1 MAPISSYHTITDDAS
16 PRMPNTDMPSN
27 GSRAPPLPS
36 IEDSSSSLV
45 EVDSQHIKSEASED
59 AQKAK
64 EKAIDAS
71 EKTKEKSASYAQE
84 AREKASEAA
93 QYSKEKG
100 SEFADSA
107 SANYGKAK
115 KSASKGAKEAKEEF
129 KSAGQDLSDNRDNPV
144 VIANG
149 VLIVAGSAALG
160 YGAYTKHM
168 AGELDWKLAGI
179 WAGAVGAVAIG
190 DYYLSQ

>member
-1 MAPISSYHTITDDAS
+1 
-16 PRMPNTDMPSN
+16 MPSN
-27 GSRAPPLPS
+27 GSRAPAPPS

-45 EVDSQHIKSEASED
+45 EVDSQHIKNEASEG
-59 AQKAK
+59 AQQTK

-71 EKTKEKSASYAQE
+71 EKTKEKSATYAQE
-84 AREKASEAA
+84 AKEKASEAS
-93 QYSKEKG
+93 QYAKEKG
-100 SEFADSA
+100 SEFGESA
-107 SANYGKAK
+107 SANYDKAK
-115 KSASKGAKEAKEEF
+115 RNASKGAKEAKAEI

-160 YGAYTKHM
+160 YAAYTKHA
-168 AGELDWKLAGI
+168 AGELDMKIA
-179 WAGAVGAVAIG
+179 ATTAAVVGAFAIG